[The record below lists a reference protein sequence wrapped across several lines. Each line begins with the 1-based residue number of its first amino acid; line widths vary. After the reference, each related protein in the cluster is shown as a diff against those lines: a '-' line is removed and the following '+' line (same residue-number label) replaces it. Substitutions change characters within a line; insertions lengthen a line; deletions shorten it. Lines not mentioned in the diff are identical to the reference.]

1 MLTASES
8 RPVVRRGGREA
19 TLAAVV
25 GGLLVVLVL
34 AVTVSVSIGTVT
46 VPMSR
51 VWAVVAAHL
60 FGDPAGLA
68 PLDVQ
73 IVWDL
78 RIPRALLAAVVGGA
92 LAVGGAV
99 LQALVRNPL
108 ADPYVL
114 GISSGSS
121 LGAVLVMG
129 LGVGAGLGVT
139 GGAFVGATAATVAV
153 FVLAQRSG
161 RLTDTRLVL
170 AGVAVGYLA
179 MAGTSLVQL
188 NVDPSSLRGILFWLM
203 GSVAGAQW
211 ADLGLPAVVMAGCA
225 VWLLLQARNLNAL
238 AAGDDDAVALGVDL
252 WRFRIALLLVSS
264 LLTATTVSVAGAVGF
279 VGLMVPHAVRMVVGA
294 DHRRLLPVSLL
305 TGAVF
310 LVLVDLAT
318 RVVDRPNEYPI
329 TVFTAALGAPFFL
342 WLLRREAR

>member
-19 TLAAVV
+19 ALAAVV

-60 FGDPAGLA
+60 FGDRAGLA

-225 VWLLLQARNLNAL
+225 AWLLLQARNLNAL